1 MDFSERLKALRKK
14 KGLTQE
20 ELAKRLFIS
29 RSVIAKYEC
38 GKSLPTRENAEKL
51 AAFFDIKLS
60 DLIEEEQ
67 VRMRSS
73 EFRMRKNIAYILSF
87 TGIFIDAFYL
97 ILFFI
102 PVFFRRV
109 YVYPIPDGSDRPSS
123 VWESNSILTA
133 TLKNGNPIGILT
145 FVFCVADLLLLLCL
159 LIALRRKEIALKL
172 EFASVLLLV
181 IDVFLIFLTIALSAS
196 YAL

>member
-1 MDFSERLKALRKK
+1 
-14 KGLTQE
+14 
-20 ELAKRLFIS
+20 
-29 RSVIAKYEC
+29 
-38 GKSLPTRENAEKL
+38 
-51 AAFFDIKLS
+51 
-60 DLIEEEQ
+60 
-67 VRMRSS
+67 MRSS
-73 EFRMRKNIAYILSF
+73 EFRTRKTIAYVLSF

-145 FVFCVADLLLLLCL
+145 FVFCVADLLLLLIFTDC
-159 LIALRRKEIALKL
+159 
-172 EFASVLLLV
+172 ASAEENRFKTGICFRVAARHRCFS
-181 IDVFLIFLTIALSAS
+181 DFSDDCTIGVVCFVGRCGF
-196 YAL
+196 